1 MRRQVVLIPVL
12 ALALV
17 ACQDATL
24 KKVAESLKDTAESI
38 GVIQA
43 TIIDANRQKL
53 VSDDDT
59 RKILQLCVKVNQAG
73 QEATAI
79 TRGLAKLNSTDRQ
92 SILKILGPV
101 LASVTRAI
109 DNDLAGIKNEDTKQ
123 KVKMALLTIQSALNA
138 AQIALAAS

>member
-1 MRRQVVLIPVL
+1 MKRGIVVIPLL

-17 ACQDATL
+17 ACADDKL
-24 KKVAESLKDTAESI
+24 KKVAESLKITAESI
-38 GVIQA
+38 GVVQSTVIE
-43 TIIDANRQKL
+43 ANKQKL

-59 RKILQLCVKVNQAG
+59 RKILQVCIKVNQAG

-92 SILKILGPV
+92 SILKILSPV
-101 LASVTRAI
+101 LLSVSRAI
-109 DNDLAGIKNEDTKQ
+109 DNDLAGIKNDDTKQ
-123 KVKMALLTIQSALNA
+123 KVKVLLLTIQSSLNA